1 VPRVER
7 IKFCP
12 EPLSCRTERT
22 VGYMGVALC
31 HGVRVAEEAEAGSET
46 GPHLMQLADRIASS
60 ELTNEAAIA
69 DARSFIR
76 KTAAY

>member
-1 VPRVER
+1 
-7 IKFCP
+7 
-12 EPLSCRTERT
+12 
-22 VGYMGVALC
+22 
-31 HGVRVAEEAEAGSET
+31 
-46 GPHLMQLADRIASS
+46 MQLADRIASS